1 MFYEMIQ
8 PGIMLMYT
16 GMSVVFLFLLVLITV
31 TKSMTL
37 VVSKFSSQNIVPTNQ
52 SYDENQI
59 YEDELTAIK
68 EVIKFHES

>member
-37 VVSKFSSQNIVPTNQ
+37 VVTKFSSQNIVPTNQ

-59 YEDELTAIK
+59 NEDELTAIK

>member
-1 MFYEMIQ
+1 MIQ

-37 VVSKFSSQNIVPTNQ
+37 VVTKFSSQNIVPTNQ

-59 YEDELTAIK
+59 NEDELTAIK

>member
-59 YEDELTAIK
+59 NEDELTAIK